1 MTDSLTGSGRLG
13 AARRLY
19 ERITF
24 ENIIKGISGQEET
37 DDIWYED
44 ADFWAKLLER
54 SEVSNMSPE
63 QVQAEA
69 RIFRGLEALVKALDG
84 LETIA
89 SLMVISTEYVTA
101 HSYGYK
107 AGLTDKFWLGYH
119 METGSFGVRRGSQS
133 RTSRITCGPC

>member
-1 MTDSLTGSGRLG
+1 MMRFRDYVTDSLTGSGRLG

-19 ERITF
+19 ERISF
-24 ENIIKGISGQEET
+24 EKIIQGISGQEET
-37 DDIWYED
+37 EDIWYED

-89 SLMVISTEYVTA
+89 SLMLISTEYVTA
-101 HSYGYK
+101 HS
-107 AGLTDKFWLGYH
+107 
-119 METGSFGVRRGSQS
+119 
-133 RTSRITCGPC
+133 